1 MPFQKGNTLGAKGRP
16 KGSKNKATDVQKFE
30 IQNIFF
36 NLEEMKRDF
45 EMLSPDKKYDIRM
58 KAMSFFYSRPAVELE
73 VDATPWTKVEYITD
87 VGEEQPS
94 DEEKKRLQ
102 DEYRARYKKA
112 VKRALNEE
120 IWDFINKSDD

>member
-1 MPFQKGNTLGAKGRP
+1 MPFQKGNILGAKGRP

-87 VGEEQPS
+87 IGEEQPS
-94 DEEKKRLQ
+94 DEEKKRIYFENGGDGVNPIDLP
-102 DEYRARYKKA
+102 
-112 VKRALNEE
+112 L
-120 IWDFINKSDD
+120 FID

>member
-30 IQNIFF
+30 LQQMLF

-73 VDATPWTKVEYITD
+73 VDSTPWTKVEYITD
-87 VGEEQPS
+87 IGHEEVTLEQK
-94 DEEKKRLQ
+94 ERMWLK
-102 DEYRARYKKA
+102 YRNGDPNAEMPLMFDNDCA
-112 VKRALNEE
+112 
-120 IWDFINKSDD
+120 